1 MKFVFDIETNGLL
14 DVLDT
19 IHCIVLKDIETE
31 KVYSFTPD
39 KVEEGLKL
47 LSEADVI
54 IGHNIIKFDLPAI
67 RKVYPNFK
75 TRAHATDTLVCSR
88 LIWSDVKTQDFQ
100 NASRYGFNTKLIG
113 SHSLKAWGVRLNLH
127 KGKFCENTDWK
138 KWSPEMQDYCEQD
151 VEVNNLFFRVIES
164 KKYSQQALELE
175 HQFAVCISLQE
186 RHGFSFDREAAEKLL
201 TDLVKRRLD
210 LEADLQIAFPEWQK
224 DLGEFIPARNNK
236 TKGYIK
242 GVAINKYETVT
253 FNPNSR
259 HHISFN
265 LKNKYGWKPKEFTPD
280 GRPQIDEKVLSKL
293 KYPEAK
299 LLSEYLLVQKRIS
312 QLAEGNTAWLKLE
325 KGNKIYGSVNTN
337 GAVSGRC
344 THMQPNISQVPAVG
358 VPYGKECRSLF
369 VTSSGYKL
377 VGVDFSGLEL
387 RCLAHYMARYDNGI
401 YAKQVVEGDVH
412 TFNQEAMGLSSR
424 NVAKRVIYALIY
436 GCGDRKMGEIISG
449 TAREG
454 KELKEKLFEKIPALS
469 RLKDAVQNKVQ
480 ATSNLRGIDSRILQ
494 VRSQHS
500 ALNLLIQSAGA
511 IIVKQATTLLHEKL
525 FMKYKYGEDFAMVAH
540 IHDEMQLQVK
550 EKLADE
556 IGKLAVQSIKDTQD
570 IFNFRCPLD
579 AEYKIGNNWAE
590 TH

>member
-1 MKFVFDIETNGLL
+1 
-14 DVLDT
+14 
-19 IHCIVLKDIETE
+19 
-31 KVYSFTPD
+31 
-39 KVEEGLKL
+39 
-47 LSEADVI
+47 
-54 IGHNIIKFDLPAI
+54 
-67 RKVYPNFK
+67 
-75 TRAHATDTLVCSR
+75 
-88 LIWSDVKTQDFQ
+88 
-100 NASRYGFNTKLIG
+100 
-113 SHSLKAWGVRLNLH
+113 
-127 KGKFCENTDWK
+127 
-138 KWSPEMQDYCEQD
+138 
-151 VEVNNLFFRVIES
+151 
-164 KKYSQQALELE
+164 
-175 HQFAVCISLQE
+175 
-186 RHGFSFDREAAEKLL
+186 
-201 TDLVKRRLD
+201 
-210 LEADLQIAFPEWQK
+210 
-224 DLGEFIPARNNK
+224 
-236 TKGYIK
+236 
-242 GVAINKYETVT
+242 
-253 FNPNSR
+253 
-259 HHISFN
+259 
-265 LKNKYGWKPKEFTPD
+265 
-280 GRPQIDEKVLSKL
+280 
-293 KYPEAK
+293 
-299 LLSEYLLVQKRIS
+299 
-312 QLAEGNTAWLKLE
+312 
-325 KGNKIYGSVNTN
+325 
-337 GAVSGRC
+337 
-344 THMQPNISQVPAVG
+344 
-358 VPYGKECRSLF
+358 
-369 VTSSGYKL
+369 
-377 VGVDFSGLEL
+377 
-387 RCLAHYMARYDNGI
+387 MARYDDGI

-412 TFNQEAMGLSSR
+412 AFNQEAMGLSSR